1 VAAHLGERGATQSS
15 IETKDAAGATKFP
28 HTARFPAASGA
39 ALADTQRAPS
49 ETEAADHAHRQA
61 DRRPVLIADTALRN
75 RSQGQIKNAVD
86 IAADLPLKAPPV
98 FDQGNPPFGNRPAIT

>member
-1 VAAHLGERGATQSS
+1 VAAHLGERGAAQSS
-15 IETKDAAGATKFP
+15 IETKDAGGATKFP

-39 ALADTQRAPS
+39 ALADTQRAPI
-49 ETEAADHAHRQA
+49 ETEAARSSSHRQA

-86 IAADLPLKAPPV
+86 IAADLPLKAPP
-98 FDQGNPPFGNRPAIT
+98 GARIRSRESPI